1 MKYEPKLRS
10 RERILVFGPA
20 GSGKSQACY
29 DVACTIPGRVF
40 VVDNDYS
47 WERMI
52 ETDPSGGGDMQLQLD
67 DIYHDDWKQLI
78 AATEQAVKDGTK
90 DDLLVVDSMSPTWQA
105 VQDYFTDEV
114 FGQESDAYFLQVRKQ
129 QGDKGSNLEAFDGWK
144 DWSVINKLY
153 GRLYRNLARF
163 PGHVM
168 LTAELDTLAGGDD
181 KDMKGIFGPY
191 RAKPRG
197 QKRLAHTVNTIV
209 MLGKERAGEFTM
221 TVCKDRGREKDETI
235 ERETWAN
242 FANDFMV
249 GVAGW
254 TPARTPNGEGA

>member
-1 MKYEPKLRS
+1 MKLAPKLRS
-10 RERILVFGPA
+10 RERVLVFGPA

-29 DVACTIPGRVF
+29 DVASTVTGRVF
-40 VVDNDYS
+40 AIDNDYS

-52 ETDPSGGGDMQLQLD
+52 ETDPAGGGDMALELD
-67 DIYHDDWKQLI
+67 DVYHDDWKGLI
-78 AATEQAVKDGTK
+78 RATENAVEEGGR
-90 DDLLVVDSMSPTWQA
+90 DDLLVIDSMSPTWQA

-114 FGQESDAYFLQVRKQ
+114 FGVESDAYFLQVRKQ
-129 QGDKGSNLEAFDGWK
+129 QGDKGSSLEAFDGWK

-153 GRLYRNLARF
+153 GRLYRNIARF

-168 LTAELDTLAGGDD
+168 LTAELEALSGVDD
-181 KDMKGIFGPY
+181 RDAKGVFGPY

-209 MLGKERAGEFTM
+209 MLGKDRAGEFSM
-221 TVCKDRGREKDETI
+221 TVCKDRGRERDEKI
-235 ERETWAN
+235 ENESWGN

-254 TPARTPNGEGA
+254 TPAHNNGGK